1 MNVKKELSKK
11 MNPHKL
17 YINGEF
23 VTSKSTET
31 IDVINP
37 GTGGVISQVVDATDE
52 ETNQAIEA
60 AWVGQKE
67 WEKVPQVERGQIVR
81 QIGDAIQADKE
92 TFARM
97 LSEEQGKP
105 LEEARGELDQAIG
118 FFHYMSEWNRKIG
131 GEIVPSDDPNEQI
144 LIQRK
149 PIGVVAGIIPWNYPV
164 FIFARK
170 VATALITGCS
180 VVIKPSEETPN
191 TAIAFSEV
199 IDSMDLPNGVYNLV
213 TGKGDTVGNRLSSH
227 PKIAMVSMTGSVP
240 AGTKV
245 MEAAAQHI
253 TKVNLELGGKAPIIV
268 SKHANLD
275 LAVKNIKASR
285 IENAGQACISAE
297 RVYVQ
302 EEVAE
307 AFTKKMVEAMKE
319 IKVGYS
325 LEEEGVEMGP
335 VSSAHHLEKV
345 EELVEEA
352 RKQGAHIETG
362 GNRLDF
368 GKGYY
373 YAPTVLTNVQ
383 HHMDIMTSEIFG
395 PVLPITTY
403 KEFSEAIELANDS
416 IYGLASALYS
426 DDYNEVM
433 QASRDLQYG
442 ETYVNRDTGEAIQ
455 GYHAG
460 MRQSG
465 IGGTDGKNGI
475 SDFLS
480 THVMYL
486 AYNEKN

>member
-1 MNVKKELSKK
+1 MNLQQ
-11 MNPHKL
+11 L
-17 YINGEF
+17 YINGTF
-23 VTSKSTET
+23 IDSKSTET

-37 GTGGVISQVVDATDE
+37 ATEKVISQIVDATAV

-60 AWVGQKE
+60 AWHGQKE
-67 WEKVPQVERGQIVR
+67 WEKVPQVERGRIVR
-81 QIGDAIQADKE
+81 QIGDEIAADKE
-92 TFARM
+92 RFAKM

-105 LEEARGELDQAIG
+105 IEEARGEVDQAVD
-118 FFHYMSEWNRKIG
+118 FFYYMSEWNRKIG

-149 PIGVVAGIIPWNYPV
+149 AIGVVAGIIPWNYPV

-191 TAIAFSEV
+191 TAIALSAILDRV
-199 IDSMDLPNGVYNLV
+199 GLPKGVYNLV
-213 TGKGDTVGNRLSSH
+213 TGKGDTVGNQLSKH
-227 PKIAMVSMTGSVP
+227 PKVAMVSMTGSVA

-245 MEAAAQHI
+245 MEAAAQNI

-268 SKHANLD
+268 SKYADLD
-275 LAVKNIKASR
+275 LAVKHIKASR

-302 EEVAE
+302 EDVAE
-307 AFTKKMVEAMKE
+307 AFTQKMIAAMQE
-319 IKVGYS
+319 VKVGYS
-325 LEEEGVEMGP
+325 LEDNTVEMGP
-335 VSSAHHLEKV
+335 VSSEHHLEKI
-345 EELVEEA
+345 ETLVNEA
-352 RKQGAHIETG
+352 IKQGAKVETG
-362 GNRLDF
+362 GTRLNSS
-368 GKGYY
+368 GYF
-373 YAPTVLTNVQ
+373 YAPTVLTNVR
-383 HHMDIMTSEIFG
+383 HDFEIMTSEVFG

-403 KEFSEAIELANDS
+403 KHFSEAIDLANDS

-426 DDYNEVM
+426 NDYNEIM

-442 ETYVNRDTGEAIQ
+442 ETYVNRDTGEAVQ

-465 IGGTDGKNGI
+465 IGGTDGKNGLG
-475 SDFLS
+475 DFLS

-486 AYNEKN
+486 AYNDAT

>member
-1 MNVKKELSKK
+1 MK
-11 MNPHKL
+11 PQHL

-23 VTSKSTET
+23 VESQSNDM

-37 GTGGVISQVVDATDE
+37 ATEEVISKVVDATEE
-52 ETNQAIEA
+52 ETNHAIES
-60 AWVGQKE
+60 AWRGQKE

-81 QIGDAIQADKE
+81 KIGDEIAADKE
-92 TFARM
+92 TFAKM

-105 LEEARGELDQAIG
+105 LEEARGEVDTAVS

-131 GEIVPSDDPNEQI
+131 GDIVPSDDPNEQI
-144 LIQRK
+144 LIQKK

-170 VATALITGCS
+170 VATSLITGCS

-191 TAIAFSEV
+191 TAIAFSKILDKV
-199 IDSMDLPNGVYNLV
+199 GLPKGVYNLV

-227 PKIAMVSMTGSVP
+227 PKVALISMTGSVP

-245 MEAAAQHI
+245 MEAAAQNI

-268 SKHANLD
+268 SKHADLD

-302 EEVAE
+302 EDVAE
-307 AFTKKMVEAMKE
+307 AFTKKMVAAME
-319 IKVGYS
+319 DTKVGYS
-325 LEEEGVEMGP
+325 LNDNNVEMGP
-335 VSSAHHLEKV
+335 LSSAHHLEKV
-345 EELVEEA
+345 ESLVNNAKDNGA
-352 RKQGAHIETG
+352 RIEVG
-362 GNRLDF
+362 GERMNMD
-368 GKGYY
+368 KGYF
-373 YAPTVLTNVQ
+373 YAPTVITNVK
-383 HHMDIMTSEIFG
+383 HEDEIMTTEVFG

-403 KEFSEAIELANDS
+403 KTFAEAIEYANDS
-416 IYGLASALYS
+416 VYGLASALYTN
-426 DDYNEVM
+426 DYNEMM
-433 QASRDLQYG
+433 QAARDLHYG
-442 ETYVNRDTGEAIQ
+442 ETFVNRETGEAIQ

-465 IGGTDGKNGI
+465 IGGTDGKHGLN
-475 SDFLS
+475 DFLS

-486 AYNEKN
+486 AYKDNN

>member
-1 MNVKKELSKK
+1 MNLQQ
-11 MNPHKL
+11 L
-17 YINGEF
+17 YINGTF
-23 VTSKSTET
+23 IDSKSTET

-37 GTGGVISQVVDATDE
+37 ATEKVISQIVDATAV

-60 AWVGQKE
+60 AWHGQKE
-67 WEKVPQVERGQIVR
+67 WEKVPQVERGRIVR
-81 QIGDAIQADKE
+81 QIGDEIAADKE
-92 TFARM
+92 RFAKM

-105 LEEARGELDQAIG
+105 IEEARGEVDQAVD
-118 FFHYMSEWNRKIG
+118 FFYYMSEWNRKIG

-149 PIGVVAGIIPWNYPV
+149 AIGVVAGIIPWNYPV

-191 TAIAFSEV
+191 TAIALSAILDRV
-199 IDSMDLPNGVYNLV
+199 GLPKGVYNLV
-213 TGKGDTVGNRLSSH
+213 TGKGDTVGNQLSKH
-227 PKIAMVSMTGSVP
+227 PKVAMVSMTGSVA

-245 MEAAAQHI
+245 MEAAAQNI

-268 SKHANLD
+268 SKYADLD
-275 LAVKNIKASR
+275 LAVKHIKASR

-302 EEVAE
+302 EDVAE
-307 AFTKKMVEAMKE
+307 AFTQKMIAAMQE
-319 IKVGYS
+319 VKVGYS
-325 LEEEGVEMGP
+325 LEDNTVEMGP
-335 VSSAHHLEKV
+335 VSSEHHLEKI
-345 EELVEEA
+345 EMLVNEA
-352 RKQGAHIETG
+352 IKQGAKVETG
-362 GNRLDF
+362 GTRLNSS
-368 GKGYY
+368 GYF
-373 YAPTVLTNVQ
+373 YAPTVLTNVR
-383 HHMDIMTSEIFG
+383 HDFEIMTSEVFG

-403 KEFSEAIELANDS
+403 KDFSEAIDLANDS

-426 DDYNEVM
+426 NDYNEIM

-442 ETYVNRDTGEAIQ
+442 ETYVNRDTGEAVQ

-465 IGGTDGKNGI
+465 IGGTDGKNGLG
-475 SDFLS
+475 DFLS

-486 AYNEKN
+486 AYNDAT